1 MRDDRCQKGRS
12 TKGRCNACFNHYLYG
27 GIQPDCLSDRFDI
40 RIFHRFSLIRQLD
53 GLVLGLSAL
62 FSLILTVNTC
72 LCIFGAKYGSLAIL
86 IIFANLGTLMISMI
100 YGLITDPVRNEL
112 NGFNILGMV
121 FLPVILALSF
131 FAERKNK
138 QTEETGKQHQHGWK
152 FLMICILIFFFN
164 GSALPVYSAFS
175 TYRGGYGGF
184 NFIFL
189 YLFFCILLCAVAL
202 AMLLCLQRKKA
213 DPVSN
218 VRMCISTKTLLC
230 MLTYGGGFLLSEFT
244 TIKITEIMPIVVQ
257 APLKFAVDVV
267 MVAMADFLLFKQKIT
282 KIQFAQIGLAL
293 ISGVLFV
300 L

>member
-1 MRDDRCQKGRS
+1 MRDDRCQKGIS

-230 MLTYGGGFLLSEFT
+230 MLTYGGGLSL
-244 TIKITEIMPIVVQ
+244 IGVYHNKNHGDHADCCSSPAEIC
-257 APLKFAVDVV
+257 
-267 MVAMADFLLFKQKIT
+267 
-282 KIQFAQIGLAL
+282 G
-293 ISGVLFV
+293 
-300 L
+300 

>member
-1 MRDDRCQKGRS
+1 MRDDRCQKGIS

-53 GLVLGLSAL
+53 GLALGLSAL

-86 IIFANLGTLMISMI
+86 IIFANLETLMISMI

-131 FAERKNK
+131 SAERKNK

-152 FLMICILIFFFN
+152 FLMI
-164 GSALPVYSAFS
+164 
-175 TYRGGYGGF
+175 
-184 NFIFL
+184 
-189 YLFFCILLCAVAL
+189 CILLCAVAL

-257 APLKFAVDVV
+257 TPLKFAVDVV

>member
-1 MRDDRCQKGRS
+1 MEIISVPK
-12 TKGRCNACFNHYLYG
+12 F
-27 GIQPDCLSDRFDI
+27 
-40 RIFHRFSLIRQLD
+40 
-53 GLVLGLSAL
+53 
-62 FSLILTVNTC
+62 
-72 LCIFGAKYGSLAIL
+72 AKMIKIAKLPY
-86 IIFANLGTLMISMI
+86 FAPNM
-100 YGLITDPVRNEL
+100 
-112 NGFNILGMV
+112 
-121 FLPVILALSF
+121 
-131 FAERKNK
+131 
-138 QTEETGKQHQHGWK
+138 
-152 FLMICILIFFFN
+152 
-164 GSALPVYSAFS
+164 
-175 TYRGGYGGF
+175 
-184 NFIFL
+184 
-189 YLFFCILLCAVAL
+189 
-202 AMLLCLQRKKA
+202 QRKKA

>member
-1 MRDDRCQKGRS
+1 MRDDRCQKGIS
-12 TKGRCNACFNHYLYG
+12 TKGRYNACFNHYLYG

-86 IIFANLGTLMISMI
+86 IIFANLETLMISMI

-175 TYRGGYGGF
+175 TYRGGVWRIQFY
-184 NFIFL
+184 ISVSLFL
-189 YLFFCILLCAVAL
+189 YFVVRSGIGNASMFAKEKGRSRFQCQDVYLYENIAL
-202 AMLLCLQRKKA
+202 YAHIRGRLSLIGVYHNKNHGDHADCCLSPA
-213 DPVSN
+213 
-218 VRMCISTKTLLC
+218 
-230 MLTYGGGFLLSEFT
+230 
-244 TIKITEIMPIVVQ
+244 EIC
-257 APLKFAVDVV
+257 
-267 MVAMADFLLFKQKIT
+267 
-282 KIQFAQIGLAL
+282 G
-293 ISGVLFV
+293 
-300 L
+300 